1 MWEREL
7 QEIQNGNIKT
17 IARCIS
23 VAENEGAGY
32 ETLLEN
38 LPLSNTPVIGITGPP
53 GAGKSSIVNGFIRL
67 LTGKGK
73 KVGVICVDPSSIFS
87 SGAILGD
94 RIRMTESYNNP
105 SVYIRS
111 LATRGS
117 LGGLHPKIIEISDIL
132 KASVFDYIIIETVGV
147 GQTEIEIAGLA
158 DLTLVVLVPGT
169 GDDIQTMKSG
179 IMEIADLFVINKADL
194 PGAATL
200 EKDIREMMSVKESED
215 SADIPVLK
223 TIATSH
229 EGIDEAM
236 KTIDQLLQ
244 KNNTNPKRFALMAKK
259 AFYLIAEKKM
269 KNIDPGELEA
279 RIRENEGKINLYRF
293 IRNYV

>member
-7 QEIQNGNIKT
+7 QEIQSGNIKT

-23 VAENEGAGY
+23 VVENEGAGY

-73 KVGVICVDPSSIFS
+73 KVGIICVDPSSVFS

-94 RIRMTESYNNP
+94 RIRMTEGYNNP

-132 KASVFDYIIIETVGV
+132 KASGFDYIIIETVGV

-158 DLTLVVLVPGT
+158 DLTMVVLVPGT

-194 PGAATL
+194 PGAVTL
-200 EKDIREMMSVKESED
+200 EKDIREMMSVKETKD
-215 SADIPVLK
+215 SPDISVLK
-223 TIATSH
+223 TIATTH
-229 EGIDEAM
+229 EGIGEAIE
-236 KTIDQLLQ
+236 TIDQLLQ
-244 KNNTNPKRFALMAKK
+244 KNKTNPKRFSLMARK

-269 KNIDPGELEA
+269 KNIDSKELEA